1 MRKRYLSNTEQTSQ
15 QSEEHSKNQMTFSF
29 NEEGTLERYS
39 SHQSNTLVKN
49 KVEEAKSKSLADLKM
64 YRGQYSPALVRN
76 LFCSSEN
83 STV

>member
-1 MRKRYLSNTEQTSQ
+1 
-15 QSEEHSKNQMTFSF
+15 MTFSF

-83 STV
+83 IPKLYNLKTCLWVARSKTW